1 MKAMEVRET
10 REAGGGTPGRVAMK
24 IVASPGGLASA
35 PALTDE
41 VTLKA
46 TWKVFLPATA
56 RGRAFLTAGA
66 RTEAALAATT
76 LPGSTATFAA
86 PTGFSL
92 AGERSTVNLAHVHGG
107 IALGEPL
114 VDGRTFVGTF
124 AVPVRLRRTGACLT
138 LWRTASLRGAIALRR
153 TRATVRLSLTLR
165 RAVPL
170 LPLLGRTVGLLPALL
185 LLLARLG
192 LHDFAGADLIESGAG
207 RIRKVRELFAG
218 DLLADE
224 FLDVTDLTAF
234 FGDHDGEGVTR
245 GLRTPGAADAVH
257 VILRVEGH
265 IEIDDVA
272 DLRHID
278 AASGDVRGDE
288 NVVTAVTEAFQGI
301 LTLAL
306 GAIRMER
313 GDGVP
318 MAGKELRDTVRAM
331 AGAAEDDDG
340 IVIDLVEEGLEQI
353 GLLIVRDG
361 EDGVLDGGGRG
372 AAGADLDDLGLLHG
386 PLDEGIDVRRD
397 GGGEEAR
404 LALFGATLK
413 DAADVGQKAHVQHA
427 IRFIQ
432 HEVLYLVET
441 DGAAVQIINETS
453 GRGDEDIDTTLEHG
467 GLFAVADP
475 AENHPSTEIR
485 EAAEVAKGS
494 LHLGGQFAGGFQHED
509 ARTGGVLIQLGKD
522 GQGKGSRLASAGL
535 GTANHVFSRQN
546 QRNSAQL
553 NGGRFDITH
562 GLDAFHHR
570 AGQTQLCKTHSAPC
584 AKRMTKGSGFIRG
597 KGLTGGKKV
606 DWRALSAHGTSG
618 AGGLNTGIYGDYPH
632 RGNPS
637 LAFVGLAPTLP
648 RAMFD
653 IGSLNP
659 QQREAVRTIH
669 GPVLILAGAGT
680 GKTRVITVRIA
691 SMIDRGVNAGNILA
705 VTFTNKAAKEM
716 QERISK
722 LVPTQRARKGEE
734 KAPRPTICTFHSL
747 CVRILRQHIEK
758 LGYKKTFVIYSESEQ
773 IGVIKKIMSRLSS
786 KGEKSDPRAILSM
799 LSRFKNGGVD
809 STLFADESVRALAL
823 HVRRQ
828 YDTALKA
835 CNAVD
840 FDDLILLV
848 LQLFEEHPEALEAC
862 RAKYQYVMVD
872 EYQDTNAVQ
881 FQLVH
886 HLTKEHRN
894 FCVVGD
900 DDQSIYGWRGAEV
913 ANLLNL
919 EQHYPEVKVIKLEQ
933 NYRST
938 NTILEAANAVIKNNV
953 QRRGKQLWS
962 EKGQGEKITIAK
974 YPNDEDEAR
983 EIVNQIEFNRMTRQ
997 IPWVHHAILFR
1008 TNLQSRPIET
1018 ALRKSGVRYHL
1029 IGGQSFFDRREI
1041 KDFMA
1046 YLKTF
1051 LNPHDDMSLLRI
1063 ANTPARGLSDTTM
1076 QRLLEA
1082 SHERNCSVYAAMR
1095 HTDVQDS
1102 FLTRIKE
1109 SILEF
1114 LKFIDTIRAPLDSED
1129 TLSLSAWANNFLT
1142 ETGYLDDLRK
1152 SEKDPETAENRVK
1165 NIADL
1170 VATLDTTPAGTP
1182 KPQDRLVEFME
1193 EMTLDTE
1200 RAEDKEVKG
1209 DAVTLITMHSVK
1221 GLEYPHVFI
1230 VGLEEGLLPH
1240 SRSKVEGTLDEE
1252 RRLFYVAITRAQETL
1267 TMSHCDTRK
1276 RYGQPMPCHPS
1287 SFLKELP
1294 ANLVEHLS
1302 EKAKKPVTVETG
1314 KSIFAGI
1321 RASLG

>member
-1 MKAMEVRET
+1 MAEKAVAPGRHPNLIGARSKLTHRVCTWVPGTKRSGSAGLPAAAGRET
-10 REAGGGTPGRVAMK
+10 
-24 IVASPGGLASA
+24 S
-35 PALTDE
+35 
-41 VTLKA
+41 
-46 TWKVFLPATA
+46 LPAGLIA
-56 RGRAFLTAGA
+56 
-66 RTEAALAATT
+66 EAALAATATPLPLPMAT
-76 LPGSTATFAA
+76 LAAFARL
-86 PTGFSL
+86 GL
-92 AGERSTVNLAHVHGG
+92 ARERATVNLAHIRRR

-114 VDGRTFVGTF
+114 VDGRTFIGAF
-124 AVPVRLRRTGACLT
+124 AVAVGFRRARARATILLGRPV
-138 LWRTASLRGAIALRR
+138 ALRR
-153 TRATVRLSLTLR
+153 AITLMRTRAAVRLSLPLPLR
-165 RAVPL
+165 RAVALWLWWLRGTIL
-170 LPLLGRTVGLLPALL
+170 LLTALL
-185 LLLARLG
+185 LLTRLR
-192 LHDFAGADLIESGAG
+192 LHHFAGANLIKGGARG
-207 RIRKVRELFAG
+207 IRKVRELFTG
-218 DLLADE
+218 DLLTDE
-224 FLDVTDLTAF
+224 LLDVTDLATLL
-234 FGDHDGEGVTR
+234 GDHDGEGIARSLGT
-245 GLRTPGAADAVH
+245 TSAADAMH
-257 VILRVEGH
+257 VILRVEWH
-265 IEIDDVA
+265 VKIDDMA
-272 DLRHID
+272 DLRHVD
-278 AASGDVRGDE
+278 TTRSDVRGDE
-288 NVVTAVTEAFQGI
+288 HVVTAITKAFQGI
-301 LTLAL
+301 FTLTL
-306 GAIRMER
+306 GAVRVERSDRMA
-313 GDGVP
+313 V
-318 MAGKELRDTVRAM
+318 AGKELRDAVRAM
-331 AGAAEDDDG
+331 AGTAEDDDG
-340 IVIDLVEEGLEQI
+340 IVVDLVKKSLEQI
-353 GLLIVRDG
+353 GLLIIRDG
-361 EDGVLDGGGRG
+361 ENGVLDGGGRS
-372 AAGADLDDLGLLHG
+372 AARTNLDDLGLLHG
-386 PLDEGIDVRRD
+386 PLDEGVDIRRD
-397 GGGEEAR
+397 RRGEQAG
-404 LALFGATLK
+404 LTLLGATLN
-413 DAADVGQKAHVQHA
+413 DAADIRQEAHVQHA
-427 IRFIQ
+427 VRFVEN
-432 HEVLYLVET
+432 EVLHLIKA
-441 DGAAVQIINETS
+441 DGAAVQVIDKPA
-453 GRGDEDIDTTLEHG
+453 GRGNQDIHAALQLIHLLAITDTAEDDDGTQIGEPG
-467 GLFAVADP
+467 
-475 AENHPSTEIR
+475 EITE
-485 EAAEVAKGS
+485 GS
-494 LHLGGQFAGGFQHED
+494 LHLGGQFAGGFQHQH
-509 ARTGGVLIQLGKD
+509 AWCRGGFVQFGKD
-522 GQGKGSRLASAGL
+522 GQGKGSRLASARL
-535 GTANHVFSRQN
+535 GTANHVFTGQN
-546 QRNSAQL
+546 QGNGAQL

-570 AGQTQLCKTHSAPC
+570 AGQTQLCKTHSAPW
-584 AKRMTKGSGFIRG
+584 AKYRTKGSGFSSHKRLHG
-597 KGLTGGKKV
+597 AKKV
-606 DWRALSAHGTSG
+606 IWRALSAISISRAERLDTRV
-618 AGGLNTGIYGDYPH
+618 YGDSGFT
-632 RGNPS
+632 GNPS

-691 SMIDRGVNAGNILA
+691 SMIDRGVNPGNILA
-705 VTFTNKAAKEM
+705 VTFTNKAAREM
-716 QERISK
+716 QERVNQ

-734 KAPRPTICTFHSL
+734 KTPRPTICTFHSL

-848 LQLFEEHPEALEAC
+848 LQLFEEHPDALEAC
-862 RAKYQYVMVD
+862 RAKYKYVMVD

-919 EQHYPEVKVIKLEQ
+919 EQHFPEVKVIKLEQ

-938 NTILEAANAVIKNNV
+938 NTILDAANAVIKNNV

-1018 ALRKSGVRYHL
+1018 ALRKAGVRYHL

-1046 YLKTF
+1046 YIKTF
-1051 LNPHDDMSLLRI
+1051 INPHDDISLLRI

-1076 QRLLEA
+1076 QRLLEM

-1102 FLTRIKE
+1102 FLTRIKD

-1114 LKFIDTIRAPLDSED
+1114 LKFIDTIRAPLESED
-1129 TLSLSAWANNFLT
+1129 TLSLSNWANGFLT

-1182 KPQDRLVEFME
+1182 KPQDRLVEFMA

-1209 DAVTLITMHSVK
+1209 DAVTLITMHSCK

-1230 VGLEEGLLPH
+1230 VGMEEGLLPH

-1267 TMSHCDTRK
+1267 SMSHCDTRK

-1287 SFLKELP
+1287 SFLKEMP
-1294 ANLVEHLS
+1294 ENLVEHLS
-1302 EKAKKPVTVETG
+1302 EKSKKPVTVETG